1 MRLARAWRPLALILL
16 LSAPAPVVA
25 QTFEISPF
33 AGYRFGGDLFEAAA
47 EQFLDIDGAP
57 VAGAVINV
65 GMWNGLSFEALAS
78 TQWADIDVRP
88 HAFDPP
94 VRERAYVNQ
103 FLAGG
108 RQDFG
113 NRNVR
118 PFMTGLAGLTHYSVN
133 GDDEVR
139 FALSGGGGVRIGA
152 DHHVQLRLEGRVY
165 TTFVDVEVES
175 AVCGGGCVGF
185 VDVDVAWQA
194 EFTAGLVFAF

>member
-1 MRLARAWRPLALILL
+1 MRLAAAWRPLTLVVL
-16 LSAPAPVVA
+16 LSAPAPAAA
-25 QTFEISPF
+25 QTFEIAPF
-33 AGYRFGGDLFEAAA
+33 GGYRFGGDLFEAAA

-94 VRERAYVNQ
+94 VRMRAFVNQ

-118 PFMTGLAGLTHYSVN
+118 PFMTGLVGLTHYTVN

-165 TTFVDVEVES
+165 TTFVDVQLES
-175 AVCGGGCVGF
+175 GVCAGGCVGF
-185 VDVDVAWQA
+185 VDVSVAWQA
-194 EFTAGLVFAF
+194 EFTAGVVFAF

>member
-1 MRLARAWRPLALILL
+1 MRPPDLWRPLALLLILV
-16 LSAPAPVVA
+16 APAPAAA

-33 AGYRFGGDLFEAAA
+33 GGYRFGGDLFEAAVN
-47 EQFLDIDGAP
+47 QFLDTDGGP
-57 VAGAVINV
+57 VAGAVVNV

-78 TQWADIDVRP
+78 HQWADVDFRP
-88 HAFDPP
+88 HGFDPP
-94 VRERAYVNQ
+94 VRVRAVVNQ

-118 PFMTGLAGLTHYSVN
+118 PFMTGLVGLTHYGAN

-139 FALSGGGGVRIGA
+139 FALSGGGGVRVGA
-152 DHHVQLRLEGRVY
+152 DHHVQLRMEGRVY
-165 TTFVDVEVES
+165 TTFVDVFVDS

-185 VDVDVAWQA
+185 VHVNVAWQA
-194 EFTAGLVFAF
+194 EFTAGVVFAF